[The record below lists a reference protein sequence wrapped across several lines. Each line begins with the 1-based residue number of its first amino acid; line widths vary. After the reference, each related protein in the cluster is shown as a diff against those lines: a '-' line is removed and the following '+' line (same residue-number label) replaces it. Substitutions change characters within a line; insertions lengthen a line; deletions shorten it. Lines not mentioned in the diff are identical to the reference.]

1 MASGDAVP
9 VIVGVG
15 QVANKDPE
23 RLVHPVELLEDAVRR
38 GIDDAGADLSPH
50 VGMVLSSPLSVFSED
65 DGGALVAERLGIP
78 AGERIQAGY
87 SGAGPQRNLARACQA
102 VASGD
107 VEAALIV
114 GGIAD
119 ASVRN
124 ARRLG
129 VEPPAPPTSVWSQGS
144 DRQASELAQLERLP
158 KYRNHPV
165 MAEALAGAVMPVNMF
180 ALVESA
186 LAHAAARGPDEQ
198 RERLGRL
205 LAPFTEVAARR
216 PDLAWFPTAR
226 TAGDIAD
233 VRTDNRLVSE
243 PYTKSMCSFPTIDQ
257 AAAVIVTSAGRA
269 RRAGVTS
276 VPVHPWAITSAAQA
290 GPPSTWERLDRP
302 AALDEAVR
310 RVLAAAAVDLREIGG
325 FDFYSCFPAAVE
337 LASAAFGF
345 DPLVDPRP
353 LTRTGGLPYFGGPGA
368 SYNLHGIACT
378 VEDLRSDPDAIGAVV
393 GLGGAIHDFSVGLFS
408 AGEPRRPPA
417 FEDATEVTDR
427 LRTEMVPLARDQRG
441 TAVVEAMTVVHGRD
455 EGPTG
460 APVLVRLP
468 DGSRTGARAASPELV
483 VELSGT
489 SLVGRSVALSSDDG
503 ATTYV
508 PA

>member
-1 MASGDAVP
+1 MGGGRRVP

-23 RLVHPVELLEDAVRR
+23 RLVHPVELLEAAVREA
-38 GIDDAGADLSPH
+38 IADAGADLLPD
-50 VGMVLSSPLSVFSED
+50 VGTVLSSPLSVFADD
-65 DGGALVAERLGIP
+65 DGGSMVADRLGIP
-78 AGERIQAGY
+78 PGERAQAGY
-87 SGAGPQRNLARACQA
+87 SGAGPQRNLARACRA
-102 VASGD
+102 VAAGEVD
-107 VEAALIV
+107 AALVV

-144 DRQASELAQLERLP
+144 DHQRAGVAELERLP
-158 KYRNHPV
+158 RYRNHPV

-186 LAHAAARGPDEQ
+186 LAHVAGRGPEAQ
-198 RERLGRL
+198 RARLGRL

-216 PDLAWFPTAR
+216 PDLAWFPTPR
-226 TAGDIAD
+226 TADSIAD
-233 VRTDNRLVSE
+233 VGPDNRMVSE
-243 PYTKSMCSFPTIDQ
+243 PYTKSMCSFPTIDL
-257 AAAVIVTSAGRA
+257 AAAVLVTSTEHA
-269 RRAGVTS
+269 RRVGVTS
-276 VPVHPWAITSAAQA
+276 TPVHPWGVTSASQA
-290 GPPSTWERLDRP
+290 GPPSTWPELHRPVSLDV
-302 AALDEAVR
+302 AVA
-310 RVLAAAAVDLREIGG
+310 RVIESTATDVREIGG

-378 VEDLRSDPDAIGAVV
+378 VEDLRADPGSIGAVV
-393 GLGGAIHDFSVGLFS
+393 GVGGAIHDFSVGIYS
-408 AGEPRRPPA
+408 VAEPRRPA
-417 FEDATEVTDR
+417 SFTDATDVTER
-427 LRTEMVPLARDQRG
+427 LRAEMVPLARDQRG
-441 TAVVEAMTVVHGRD
+441 EATVEAMTVVHER
-455 EGPTG
+455 EAGPVG

-468 DGSRTGARAASPELV
+468 DGSRTGARAASAELV
-483 VELSGT
+483 AELSGT
-489 SLVGRSVALSSDDG
+489 SLVGREVELATVDG
-503 ATTYV
+503 TTTYV